1 MRQNTAP
8 PRRAQVVWSS
18 YRTDRGRHAPTT
30 TGARLVAVA
39 AALLLLVA
47 NEEVSSF
54 VASSSK
60 EPYKKYVYF
69 GKKDKNDIF
78 IRNNHFVEYM
88 FVPWLSETLEY
99 GNNYADKVGF
109 KKLKLQMNK
118 IGIGMKQ
125 CVRASGTAVPF

>member
-1 MRQNTAP
+1 M
-8 PRRAQVVWSS
+8 
-18 YRTDRGRHAPTT
+18 
-30 TGARLVAVA
+30 
-39 AALLLLVA
+39 
-47 NEEVSSF
+47 E
-54 VASSSK
+54 

-78 IRNNHFVEYM
+78 IRNNHFVEHM

-118 IGIGMKQ
+118 IGIGVKQ
-125 CVRASGTAVPF
+125 KKKMVQITSATTLNLMMISKY